1 MESLYLLL
9 ISKWNVQSIFP
20 RKVNEKR
27 NNHFFKSQI
36 NKILKTKIEF
46 SLKILNKF
54 LMINMDNEYFGY

>member
-9 ISKWNVQSIFP
+9 ISKWTNVQSIFP

-36 NKILKTKIEF
+36 NKILKTKIE
-46 SLKILNKF
+46 LYK
-54 LMINMDNEYFGY
+54 

>member
-36 NKILKTKIEF
+36 NKILKTKIE
-46 SLKILNKF
+46 LYK
-54 LMINMDNEYFGY
+54 